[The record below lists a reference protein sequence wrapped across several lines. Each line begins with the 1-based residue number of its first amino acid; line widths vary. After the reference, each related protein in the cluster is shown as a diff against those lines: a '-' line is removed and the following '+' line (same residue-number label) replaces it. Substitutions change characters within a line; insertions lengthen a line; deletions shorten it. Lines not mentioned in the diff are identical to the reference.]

1 VLHRIWAPYRRPPNL
16 GCGGS
21 LAVLSSCS
29 STWGALC
36 SRLRPDHRYAGV
48 CALRTARFP
57 ISCGM
62 FSIAVL
68 NLQERL
74 LRRRSDG
81 VNVSRVV
88 SGIRCHRSG
97 LLSWFHNVRVLAC
110 TGRPY
115 SGERC
120 CSSAITREKN
130 SLVRRDSL
138 LREQFGVRPAPQ
150 LSRACATAC
159 VVRPQRDF
167 LPPCLLR
174 QRARRN
180 LLRVSSA
187 RPAPLWPRMAGII

>member
-1 VLHRIWAPYRRPPNL
+1 M
-16 GCGGS
+16 
-21 LAVLSSCS
+21 
-29 STWGALC
+29 
-36 SRLRPDHRYAGV
+36 
-48 CALRTARFP
+48 RTARFP

-115 SGERC
+115 SGGGVYAAAPSR
-120 CSSAITREKN
+120 
-130 SLVRRDSL
+130 VRRTRS
-138 LREQFGVRPAPQ
+138 FGAI
-150 LSRACATAC
+150 LCCANNFVC
-159 VVRPQRDF
+159 
-167 LPPCLLR
+167 
-174 QRARRN
+174 ARRIN
-180 LLRVSSA
+180 FPVLA
-187 RPAPLWPRMAGII
+187 RPLVSCDLSATSCLPASYVYERGATFACKLGTPCAFMAADGGDHVPLCQYISAFCADLGHHVYDRPKSRGPL